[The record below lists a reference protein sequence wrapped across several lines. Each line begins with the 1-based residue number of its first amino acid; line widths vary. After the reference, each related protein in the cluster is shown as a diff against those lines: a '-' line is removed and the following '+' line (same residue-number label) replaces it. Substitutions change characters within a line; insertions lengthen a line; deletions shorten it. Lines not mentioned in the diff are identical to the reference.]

1 MNRAVRILI
10 LMLAGVLALSGG
22 IASVAESYTG
32 KIEKFDMHGL
42 TVHTYNSV
50 EGMVDGSA
58 VFETEKALVLLE
70 PQPMPESAKE
80 LKRYIDGLNKPLAA
94 IIVSYHGAGLAL
106 YEGVPVYASKATVEF
121 AKNGAEA
128 GLFEHFAKT
137 VPGFDPTVIVPGHV
151 LEGPTANVGGIDFAL
166 EYHDAPAPA
175 PGMTVAVPSA
185 KAVYLHMLGGDT
197 HSILGGKEHIDAFIA
212 ELQKIKSEGYELI
225 LTSHHVPEKADAL
238 DQKIAYLEKTKEILN
253 GAKTKD
259 DFIAAMKQAFPD
271 YQGEAYLNMS
281 ADALY
286 K

>member
-1 MNRAVRILI
+1 MRKVCVVLLTVFC
-10 LMLAGVLALSGG
+10 LMATNNAF
-22 IASVAESYTG
+22 AAESCTG

-58 VFETEKALVLLE
+58 VFETEKTLVLLE

-80 LKRYIDGLNKPLAA
+80 LKRYIEGLNKPLTA

-106 YEGVPVYASKATVEF
+106 YEGVPVYASKAAVEF
-121 AKNGAEA
+121 ARNGGEA

-137 VPGFDPTVIVPGHV
+137 VPGFDPAVIVPGHV
-151 LEGPTANVGGIDFAL
+151 LEGATANVGGIDFAL
-166 EYHDAPAPA
+166 DYHDAPAPA

-185 KAVYLHMLGGDT
+185 KVVYLHMLGGDT

-212 ELQKIKSEGYELI
+212 ELRKIKGEGYELI
-225 LTSHHVPEKADAL
+225 LTSHHVPEKSDAL
-238 DQKIAYLEKTKEILN
+238 DKKIAYLEKTKEILN